1 MAFCTKC
8 GTQYEAG
15 TAFCGDCGTSVATT
29 ATVQPFL
36 SSAAPQARPADDL
49 TTAEMKFIGKNY
61 DYFNRKWKIA
71 ELNKRKQSWNWAAF
85 LLAVPWMAYR
95 KMYLYCC
102 IFVGLLGVEQLAEYI
117 FGSPAILSFAISIA
131 TIATLGWQGNSL
143 YKHHVQEKVI
153 EITAMNTPE
162 QADIELARQGG
173 TSIGAAIGFYIA
185 ALAIIALI
193 FYHKIDF
200 HHAATAPII
209 TTTSPAPTDA
219 AKPSQAGSSDS
230 ALSSDSASSNVVSI
244 FPTAVDG
251 FADAASKAAEDAD
264 FAKSAA
270 SNENYV
276 TRVLNSLSPQDRKIV
291 EIVRNGHQAGNAQSI
306 GKALEKHFSRIL
318 WKVSQAGNVTIVEF
332 DGSMIFGELA
342 HIDLSRSSNAQVHLA
357 EIQMQAC
364 QNERGCKS
372 LLTSIFEYCD
382 APERNFPDE
391 ASKGTC
397 AQKQVDLIRLQ
408 PIPISVKFTVNRAD
422 SSFKYASNNWNL
434 TASELSKL
442 IY

>member
-1 MAFCTKC
+1 MAFCKKC
-8 GTQYEAG
+8 GTQFEAG
-15 TAFCGDCGTSVATT
+15 IAFCGNCGSSIAAAAT
-29 ATVQPFL
+29 L
-36 SSAAPQARPADDL
+36 G
-49 TTAEMKFIGKNY
+49 MK
-61 DYFNRKWKIA
+61 
-71 ELNKRKQSWNWAAF
+71 
-85 LLAVPWMAYR
+85 
-95 KMYLYCC
+95 
-102 IFVGLLGVEQLAEYI
+102 
-117 FGSPAILSFAISIA
+117 SPAIQHLDCEAAAPVAPAKS
-131 TIATLGWQGNSL
+131 TIAVMCEAG
-143 YKHHVQEKVI
+143 K
-153 EITAMNTPE
+153 A
-162 QADIELARQGG
+162 
-173 TSIGAAIGFYIA
+173 SIKPALIRAAICVVP
-185 ALAIIALI
+185 IIVVVI
-193 FYHKIDF
+193 FFIIYHKIDF

-270 SNENYV
+270 SNVNYV

-291 EIVRNGHQAGNAQSI
+291 EIVRNGHQAGNTESI
-306 GKALEKHFSRIL
+306 GKALEKAFSSPL
-318 WKVSQAGNVTIVEF
+318 SWKVSQAGNVTIVEF

-342 HIDLSRSSNAQVHLA
+342 QIDLSGSSNAQVHLA

-372 LLTSIFEYCD
+372 LLTSIFDYCD

-391 ASKGTC
+391 VSKGTC

-434 TASELSKL
+434 TTSELSKL